1 MVFVDNFETDK
12 NTELFKNQVRY
23 VANKWS
29 NQKAKEILITKI
41 NKYSKII
48 GVRRLQIVIKNLK
61 IDGEVLP
68 KRIL

>member
-1 MVFVDNFETDK
+1 
-12 NTELFKNQVRY
+12 VRY

-29 NQKAKEILITKI
+29 NQKAKEIFITKI